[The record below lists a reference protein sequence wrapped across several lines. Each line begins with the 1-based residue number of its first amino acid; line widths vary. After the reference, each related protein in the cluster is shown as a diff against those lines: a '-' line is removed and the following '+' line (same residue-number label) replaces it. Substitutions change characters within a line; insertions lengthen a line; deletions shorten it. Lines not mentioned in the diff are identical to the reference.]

1 MKNINNLLSDINK
14 SRIANLID
22 RLQPSETVVLFGT
35 AIIVGAGTGL
45 GAVFFI
51 WLIGQVQTFLFQTVG
66 FSIKFPRK
74 GTVHTDPHYRRTFG
88 GTHHRLLCLRG

>member
-1 MKNINNLLSDINK
+1 MKILNNLVSDINK

-45 GAVFFI
+45 GAVFFHLVD
-51 WLIGQVQTFLFQTVG
+51 WPGPNLPVSNRRFGT
-66 FSIKFPRK
+66 KFPRK
-74 GTVHTDPHYRRTFG
+74 RTFYTDPHYRRTFG
-88 GTHHRLLCLRG
+88 WTHHRLLRTRG